1 MEVTGRSFNSPA
13 AKQAVGYKHGNHVK
27 LVCALD
33 PETFDQIR
41 AIAVKKGTSVAEQ
54 VRILI
59 EWGLME
65 VEE

>member
-1 MEVTGRSFNSPA
+1 MTGRSFSSPA
-13 AKQAVGYKHGNHVK
+13 VKQAVGFKRGNHIK

-33 PETFDQIR
+33 PETFDQVR
-41 AIAVKKGTSVAEQ
+41 ALAVKKGTSVAEQ

-65 VEE
+65 VDE